1 MTSDDA
7 IVIVGVGART
17 PLGFDAA
24 SSAAAV
30 RAGISAI
37 QQHPTMIDRF
47 GKQMKVTRD
56 TGIDIHL
63 QGPDRA
69 VAIAVDPAM
78 QALRP
83 ILGAISSPPVSLI
96 VVWEVTP

>member
-1 MTSDDA
+1 MARDDA
-7 IVIVGVGART
+7 IVIVGIGART

-37 QQHPTMIDRF
+37 QQHPTMVDRF
-47 GKQMKVTRD
+47 GEQMKVTRD
-56 TGIDIHL
+56 MGIDLHMR
-63 QGPDRA
+63 GPDRA
-69 VAIAVDPAM
+69 VAIAFDPAV

-83 ILGAISSPPVSLI
+83 MLG
-96 VVWEVTP
+96 